1 MSTLVETQS
10 RAERMLRDAGVLCV
24 LTVDS
29 VGQALSC
36 ARALSDGG
44 LTAIELT
51 LRTPVALDAIAA
63 IRHDVPGITIGA
75 GTVLEPAQVP
85 AVEAAGGQFL
95 VSPGVSPALLDALVA
110 SPLPSVPGAA
120 TPSELMALHA
130 RGFHVAKWFPAA
142 SLGGTAT
149 LKAIQGPLPQMK
161 LCANGGIDATSA
173 ADYLALPNVLCVGGS
188 WMVPKEWLAAGAWEK
203 VAAAAKDAA
212 GIARGHEVAIDAP
225 IEREQE

>member
-1 MSTLVETQS
+1 MNGLAETQS
-10 RAERMLRDAGVLCV
+10 RAEALLRAAGVLCV

-29 VGQALSC
+29 VQQALSC
-36 ARALSDGG
+36 ARALADGG

-51 LRTPVALDAIAA
+51 LRTPVAIDAIAA
-63 IRHDVPGITIGA
+63 IRHDLPQLAIGA
-75 GTVLEPAQVP
+75 GTVLEPAQVA

-95 VSPGVSPALLDALVA
+95 VSPGVSPALLDALAA
-110 SPLPSVPGAA
+110 SPLPAVPGAA

-142 SLGGTAT
+142 MLGGVAM

-161 LCANGGIDATSA
+161 LCANGGIDASSA

-188 WMVPKEWLAAGAWEK
+188 WMVPKEWLAAGAWDK
-203 VAAAAKDAA
+203 VAAAAKEAA
-212 GIARGHEVAIDAP
+212 GIVRQARG
-225 IEREQE
+225 

>member
-1 MSTLVETQS
+1 MNGLAETQS
-10 RAERMLRDAGVLCV
+10 RAEALLRAAGVLCV

-29 VGQALSC
+29 VQQALSC
-36 ARALSDGG
+36 ARALADGG

-51 LRTPVALDAIAA
+51 LRTPVAIDAIAA
-63 IRHDVPGITIGA
+63 IRHDLPQLAIGA
-75 GTVLEPAQVP
+75 GTVLEPAQVA

-95 VSPGVSPALLDALVA
+95 VSPGVSPALLDALAA

-142 SLGGTAT
+142 MLGSVAT

-161 LCANGGIDATSA
+161 LCANGGIDASSA

-188 WMVPKEWLAAGAWEK
+188 WMVPKDWLAAGAWDK
-203 VAAAAKDAA
+203 VSAAAKEAA
-212 GIARGHEVAIDAP
+212 GIAGRASGK
-225 IEREQE
+225 